1 MKKLKKLK
9 LSEVDL
15 NPENKLSVENM
26 QNLDGGGLCICND
39 NSFMINSGCVCD
51 DNAFGICKN
60 VR

>member
-15 NPENKLSVENM
+15 NPESKLSVENM
-26 QNLDGGGLCICND
+26 QNLDGGGGCICLR

-51 DNAFGICKN
+51 INDFGICKN